1 MKIFSEYGI
10 LNTRKALFYISCL
23 RVLKIFLIRGNVI
36 DLAVGLIMGTAFTAV
51 VTALVQSVLMPA
63 ISMLVKSPNFDEFL
77 VFGQIKVGVF
87 LTAVVNF
94 ILIAVA
100 VYFAVVVPTQK
111 LTEIALAKKKAEDE
125 AAEEEEETE
134 TCPPERRSATLWQR
148 SNLSALLTLSFQTP
162 VSPVDAGV
170 FRILFPLRPIKI
182 TKKGLGR
189 CYLPSPFSILRLRKK
204 YV

>member
-1 MKIFSEYGI
+1 M
-10 LNTRKALFYISCL
+10 
-23 RVLKIFLIRGNVI
+23 LKGFKDFLIRGNVI

-94 ILIAVA
+94 ILIAAA

-111 LTEIALAKKKAEDE
+111 LTEIALAKKKAE
-125 AAEEEEETE
+125 TRLLKKRKRPRL
-134 TCPPERRSATLWQR
+134 PPEGDPRRSGKEVISLLSTLI
-148 SNLSALLTLSFQTP
+148 STP
-162 VSPVDAGV
+162 YP
-170 FRILFPLRPIKI
+170 
-182 TKKGLGR
+182 
-189 CYLPSPFSILRLRKK
+189 
-204 YV
+204 

>member
-1 MKIFSEYGI
+1 MHIFSRTRRVNPRFFAGFRDFYSPLYDLDLKYWVPQNHCEEKHMLYSENFLRIWHFEHLKGAI
-10 LNTRKALFYISCL
+10 LYLM
-23 RVLKIFLIRGNVI
+23 LKGFKDFLIR
-36 DLAVGLIMGTAFTAV
+36 GTAFTAV
-51 VTALVQSVLMPA
+51 VTSLVQAVLMPA

-134 TCPPERRSATLWQR
+134 I
-148 SNLSALLTLSFQTP
+148 ALLKEIR
-162 VSPVDAGV
+162 DA
-170 FRILFPLRPIKI
+170 LA
-182 TKKGLGR
+182 KK
-189 CYLPSPFSILRLRKK
+189 
-204 YV
+204 